1 MNEELSNYQIYSEP
15 FPEMG
20 SISGEGATKLLGQA
34 LTPLELLLRET
45 IQNSWDASEG
55 ESSQTRFEI
64 KLRFLK
70 NNEKSTLKNFLF
82 ELPPSNSKDRSIL
95 EEFLNKDNQLIME
108 ICDFGTK
115 GLGGPLSAAKSL
127 NKNESIDFVN
137 FVKNI
142 GSHRDKINGAGTY
155 GFGKSSL
162 FKFSKCNTILIDS
175 LTKYNE
181 KLENRFIGYSLGS
194 EYSSNGQKFTGR
206 HWWGLKKN
214 INQNNFSLDPVLDI
228 EAQKIALNLGLT
240 IRRAEEDKGTSLV
253 ILDPDLDDIKEP
265 EFTPDKIPYLRNI
278 LKLRIEEILLW
289 WAWPKF
295 TLREDNTYPIKCSI
309 SIFDEEYE
317 ISEPMNIEPLNLM
330 VKALYTARAKKNP
343 IYCAKP
349 KKLLGYIGE
358 VQDKKNSLVSD
369 SRFRDALGGKGLIP
383 RELSHFAL
391 LRPAELVVKYEHVK
405 DALKEDQPQWGGVFI
420 CDDNEEIEKAFA
432 KSEPPAH
439 DDWKPNATNEISK
452 EQKTFVISAL
462 RNIKKRVNSLNGREK
477 SENDLSQNFETSGD
491 SLAWLSNEL
500 AQSIIGKGIIGG
512 TDGLRTQSRRRTARK
527 KNKLK
532 LSNPKNRCTKIDNGV
547 KIAEFVMNLSG
558 KDGTKIEIEL
568 NPFVVTEEGNEL
580 VAPNGKSPQIIMF
593 EAEDHYSNNDF
604 RRDFS
609 NHNSSEKIN
618 PSFTLEKESIEIV
631 VSVEIPD
638 EVAVSLTAELI
649 RN

>member
-55 ESSQTRFEI
+55 ESAQTRFEI
-64 KLRFLK
+64 RLRFLK
-70 NNEKSTLKNFLF
+70 ANEKSTLKNFLF
-82 ELPPSNSKDRSIL
+82 ELPPNNSKDRSIL

-108 ICDFGTK
+108 ICDFGTR
-115 GLGGPLSAAKSL
+115 GLGGPLSAAKSI
-127 NKNESIDFVN
+127 NKNQSIDFVN

-142 GSHRDKINGAGTY
+142 GSHRDQVNGAGTY

-175 LTKYNE
+175 LTEYNK

-194 EYSSNGQKFTGR
+194 EYSSNGHKFTGR
-206 HWWGLKKN
+206 HWWGLKKK
-214 INQNNFSLDPVLDI
+214 INDNNFSLDPVLDL
-228 EAQKIALNLGLT
+228 EAQRIASNLGLT
-240 IRRAEEDKGTSLV
+240 IRKTEEDKGTSLI
-253 ILDPDLDDIKEP
+253 ILDPDLDDLKEID
-265 EFTPDKIPYLRNI
+265 FTTDKIPYLRNK
-278 LKLRIEEILLW
+278 LKLRFEEILLW

-295 TLREDNTYPIKCSI
+295 TLREDNTYPIKCSF
-309 SIFDEEYE
+309 SIFDEDYE
-317 ISEPMNIEPLNLM
+317 IQEPMLIEPLNLM
-330 VKALYTARAKKNP
+330 VKALYIARGKKNP
-343 IYCAKP
+343 IYCSRP
-349 KKLLGYIGE
+349 KRLLGYIGE
-358 VQDKKNSLVSD
+358 VQDQKNSLVCD
-369 SRFRDALGGKGLIP
+369 QRFRDVIGDEALIP
-383 RELSHFAL
+383 KKLSHFAL
-391 LRPAELVVKYEHVK
+391 LRPAELVVTYRHIEGG
-405 DALKEDQPQWGGVFI
+405 LKEDQPQWGGVFI

-439 DDWKPNATNEISK
+439 DDWI
-452 EQKTFVISAL
+452 
-462 RNIKKRVNSLNGREK
+462 NSLNGIEK
-477 SENDLSQNFETSGD
+477 SEDDLSQNFETSGD

-512 TDGLRTQSRRRTARK
+512 TDGLTTQSRRRTARK

-558 KDGTKIEIEL
+558 KDGTQIEIEL

-604 RRDFS
+604 RRDFP
-609 NHNSSEKIN
+609 NYNSFGKIN